1 MKKKKKENFL
11 VRMKNVCVGENVK
24 NAVNNDEKGINRWGK
39 ILLIFFCLHGYK
51 LQPLLPLSL
60 CVCLLFDLFLTT
72 VILFHSR
79 RQRRRRR
86 DEEEV
91 YVSYFYIFIYRI
103 KSDKN
108 GSEKVLTMSKNIG
121 INNFLI
127 LGKRK
132 GKNST
137 IITIKKAVTNEIK
150 SLTRRVCVCGCLK
163 KTSSYLQNTIHFAA
177 AC

>member
-1 MKKKKKENFL
+1 MRENFI
-11 VRMKNVCVGENVK
+11 
-24 NAVNNDEKGINRWGK
+24 D
-39 ILLIFFCLHGYK
+39 FFLPSW
-51 LQPLLPLSL
+51 LQITATSSSLTL
-60 CVCLLFDLFLTT
+60 CVPIIRLISNHRDIISFKTT
-72 VILFHSR
+72 TTTTAR
-79 RQRRRRR
+79 G

-163 KTSSYLQNTIHFAA
+163 KLRPTYKTLYILLLCVNPKGRQQSWS
-177 AC
+177 